1 MPMIYIPFSQADWVS
16 GSSEFL
22 LRTVG
27 DPEAMLTAV
36 RREFLAANPLTPAP
50 RMKTLDELLAGP
62 VAPLRFNM
70 HLLSLFGAL
79 ALVLAS
85 AGVYGLIAFFVSQR
99 TQEIG
104 IRMALGAR
112 SIDVLKS
119 VVGQGLR
126 LALVGTGFGVA
137 GAFALTRVIASL
149 LYDVSPTDPLTF
161 AFVSLVLIGVAALAS
176 YLPARRAARI
186 DPMVALRYE

>member
-1 MPMIYIPFSQADWVS
+1 MIYFPYSQAKWIS
-16 GSSEFL
+16 GSIDFIV
-22 LRTVG
+22 RTRDSPG
-27 DPEAMLTAV
+27 TMLTPI
-36 RREFLAANPLTPAP
+36 RREFLAVNPLSPAP
-50 RMKTLDELLAGP
+50 RMRTLDELLTGP

-70 HLLSLFGAL
+70 QLLSLFGAL

-85 AGVYGLIAFFVSQR
+85 VGVYGLMAFFVSQR
-99 TQEIG
+99 TREIG

-112 SIDVLKS
+112 STDVLKS

-126 LALVGTGFGVA
+126 LTLVGTGLGLA

-161 AFVSLVLIGVAALAS
+161 AFVSLVLLGVAALAS